1 MSDEHLLILKAHWKE
16 AIENEGAHCPVCKR
30 WGKIYGRSINKTMA
44 YSLVWLTGARS
55 DDDGWVD
62 VPNSGNLRILRSN
75 QLPTLRWW
83 NLVERKNIE
92 SDKTKHA
99 GLWRATPLGKDF
111 VHGLV
116 QVPEKVF
123 TYDAEVVA
131 FSDKQTHIWQCFKNQ
146 FDYQEIMNQMFP
158 ERQQSLF

>member
-16 AIENEGAHCPVCKR
+16 AIENEGACCPVCNR

-44 YSLVWLTGARS
+44 YSLVWLASTKS
-55 DDDGWVD
+55 DEDGWVD

-83 NLVERKNIE
+83 NLVERKEGGEN
-92 SDKTKHA
+92 KTKHS
-99 GLWRATPLGKDF
+99 GFWRTTLMGKDF
-111 VHGLV
+111 VHGRI

-123 TYDAEVVA
+123 TYDAEVIAV
-131 FSDKQTHIWQCFKNQ
+131 SDKQTYIWQCFKKQ
-146 FDYQEIMNQMFP
+146 FDYQEVMNQMFP
-158 ERQQSLF
+158 GRQQSLF